1 MNKQMIL
8 DPFQNVG
15 AAAATAV
22 CDCNK
27 LLGSVLESM
36 TLTLGGGAFTKAMIT
51 SLVLKGNGKPIYETT
66 GTNLDAAMQ
75 YNGQQ
80 NDATVLKIDFMD
92 RKARTVN
99 AWQAGALD
107 LSAGS
112 GITSLRLEVVYAGA
126 TTPTLVGF
134 ADVSPPV
141 DPRIDPASA
150 KAEEG
155 IRWLIA
161 RKHRATQTIGAAGV
175 PVALAIPHLD
185 PAGGGS
191 NYRRIYIY
199 SANCTAIK
207 TVREGVTEHELT
219 KLQNEASQKGY
230 FKVPQ
235 ANLVVFDPVQ
245 DGSIQGRTWDTR
257 PASGVRSAQ
266 FYATFSAGET
276 ITIETDELIPFGA
289 Y

>member
-27 LLGSVLESM
+27 LLGSVLEKL
-36 TLTLGGGAFTKAMIT
+36 TFTLGGTFTKAMIT
-51 SLVLKGNGKPIYETT
+51 SLVLKANGKIIYETT
-66 GTNLDAAMQ
+66 GTNLDAAML

-80 NDATVLKIDFMD
+80 TDATVLALDFMD
-92 RKARTVN
+92 HKARTIN

-112 GITSLRLEVVYAGA
+112 GITSLRVEVTYAGA
-126 TTPTLVGF
+126 TSPTLVGF

-141 DPRIDPASA
+141 NDMDKDAV
-150 KAEEG
+150 KAEAG
-155 IRWLIA
+155 IRWLIG
-161 RKHRATQTIGAAGV
+161 RKHRVTQTIGAAGTF
-175 PVALAIPHLD
+175 ALAIPHLD

-191 NYRRIYIY
+191 NFRRIYIY
-199 SANCTAIK
+199 SANCNAIK

-276 ITIETDELIPFGA
+276 ITIETDELIPFSA